1 MKIPNDIHE
10 NSTKI
15 PWNPQW
21 YAWKFPKKIP
31 PKNSP
36 MISLMKAPLAPS
48 LGALGQATPR
58 WLAKDVV
65 RQVQMLHAVAQ
76 TQHRSAA
83 VGARWAGVARVE
95 THDLSAKIDE
105 MEKEPSMDTLW

>member
-10 NSTKI
+10 HSMKI
-15 PWNPQW
+15 PNDMHEN
-21 YAWKFPKKIP
+21 AMNKKIP
-31 PKNSP
+31 KDILNEGPIPRS
-36 MISLMKAPLAPS
+36 
-48 LGALGQATPR
+48 LGQATPR

-95 THDLSAKIDE
+95 THDLSVKMDE
-105 MEKEPSMDTLW
+105 FLEGTIHGYMLHIWNLGKL

>member
-1 MKIPNDIHE
+1 
-10 NSTKI
+10 
-15 PWNPQW
+15 
-21 YAWKFPKKIP
+21 
-31 PKNSP
+31 
-36 MISLMKAPLAPS
+36 
-48 LGALGQATPR
+48 
-58 WLAKDVV
+58 
-65 RQVQMLHAVAQ
+65 MLHAVAQ

>member
-10 NSTKI
+10 NSMKFYQKI
-15 PWNPQW
+15 PNEILNEGP
-21 YAWKFPKKIP
+21 IP
-31 PKNSP
+31 R
-36 MISLMKAPLAPS
+36 S

-65 RQVQMLHAVAQ
+65 GQVQMLHAVAQ

-83 VGARWAGVARVE
+83 VGARWARVARVE
-95 THDLSAKIDE
+95 THDLSAKME